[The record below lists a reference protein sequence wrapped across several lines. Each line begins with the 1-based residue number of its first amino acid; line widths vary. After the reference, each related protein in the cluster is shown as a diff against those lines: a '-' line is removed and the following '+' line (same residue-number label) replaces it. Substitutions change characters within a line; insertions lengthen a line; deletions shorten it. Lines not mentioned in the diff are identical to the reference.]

1 MLLVMFYEPISL
13 NRNMVLEEN
22 IFQKVE
28 TFEKRIKTALIIA
41 SVMSIILNL
50 VRLTRLYSTFLF
62 FSFLLRKLA
71 SCYKH

>member
-1 MLLVMFYEPISL
+1 MLLVVFYEPISL
-13 NRNMVLEEN
+13 NKNMVLEEN

>member
-50 VRLTRLYSTFLF
+50 VRLTRLYGTFLF

>member
-1 MLLVMFYEPISL
+1 MLLVVFYEPISL
-13 NRNMVLEEN
+13 NKNMVLEEN

-50 VRLTRLYSTFLF
+50 VRLTRLYGTFLF